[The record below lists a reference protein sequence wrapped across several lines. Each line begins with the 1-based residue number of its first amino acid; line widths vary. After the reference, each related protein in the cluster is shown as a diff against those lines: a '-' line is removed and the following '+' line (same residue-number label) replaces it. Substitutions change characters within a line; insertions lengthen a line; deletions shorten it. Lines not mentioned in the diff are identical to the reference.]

1 MILTGPTSVG
11 VEASD
16 ETQMKEAKDNHD
28 KLMTKLEVL
37 EERVEKLESEN
48 QELKKESEK
57 LAAQASDN
65 KQDAEVK
72 ATESV
77 VKKEEVDG
85 KDVKN
90 EAVETSKVVPKGND
104 DSLTRG
110 DELGKDTTDTAIH
123 KQPVDSV
130 KSNPHV
136 NSKLTQKH
144 EEQLLSQDDTKK
156 LHSDPLKEEV
166 GKTVDVFDNK
176 NSKDVQ
182 QEGNQIPAL
191 AVVKDTDLTLGHQA
205 PDSQKLHLEDE
216 AVNTQKHQDMLLE
229 KPAVKL
235 NGELDLPHVDQNSE
249 EKIPADQ
256 IKLKS
261 KITKRSRSVDDDLQ
275 NLEEKVPKLDTADV
289 GVLSRDL
296 LHNSK
301 QDAKLAKNTST
312 MQDDKVSDSSQ
323 TTAPIPTQ
331 KENTTKTVNALKRDI
346 LSLKFTND
354 NETESLSDG

>member
-65 KQDAEVK
+65 KQDAEIK

-110 DELGKDTTDTAIH
+110 DELGKDTVDTANH

-156 LHSDPLKEEV
+156 LHSDPLKED
-166 GKTVDVFDNK
+166 KTVDVFDNK

-191 AVVKDTDLTLGHQA
+191 AVSKDTDLTLGHQA
-205 PDSQKLHLEDE
+205 PDSQKENE

-261 KITKRSRSVDDDLQ
+261 KTTKRSVDDDLQ

-301 QDAKLAKNTST
+301 QDAKLAKNTSR

-323 TTAPIPTQ
+323 TTTPISTQ

-354 NETESLSDG
+354 NETESLNDG

>member
-1 MILTGPTSVG
+1 M
-11 VEASD
+11 EASD

-65 KQDAEVK
+65 KQDAEIK

-90 EAVETSKVVPKGND
+90 EAVETSKVVPKSND
-104 DSLTRG
+104 DSLTR
-110 DELGKDTTDTAIH
+110 DELGKDTADTAIH

-144 EEQLLSQDDTKK
+144 EKQLLSQDDTKK

-182 QEGNQIPAL
+182 QEGNQIPTL
-191 AVVKDTDLTLGHQA
+191 AVSKDTDLTLGHQA

-216 AVNTQKHQDMLLE
+216 AVNAQKHQDMLLE
-229 KPAVKL
+229 KPA

-261 KITKRSRSVDDDLQ
+261 KITKRSVDDDLQ

-301 QDAKLAKNTST
+301 QLNGDAKLAKNTST
-312 MQDDKVSDSSQ
+312 MQNDKVSDSSQ

-354 NETESLSDG
+354 NETESLNDG